1 LLNRL
6 NKKEVIKMA
15 EKKKDCGCGCI
26 PLKQNVEMPA
36 KDKKK
41 AKKSK

>member
-1 LLNRL
+1 
-6 NKKEVIKMA
+6 MA
-15 EKKKDCGCGCI
+15 EKKNDCGCGCI
-26 PLKQNVEMPA
+26 GLKKDSEKSA

>member
-1 LLNRL
+1 
-6 NKKEVIKMA
+6 MA

-26 PLKQNVEMPA
+26 PLKQNDEKPT

>member
-1 LLNRL
+1 
-6 NKKEVIKMA
+6 MA

-26 PLKQNVEMPA
+26 PLKENDEKPT

-41 AKKSK
+41 AK